1 MVRRFVALL
10 ISTLLAIPALPQDA
24 NFSTTV
30 KLVVVD
36 CIVTDKNGRPIET
49 LTQDD
54 FQIFEDGKPQ
64 QIRTAE
70 LQRLN
75 TKPLPPTSFAARNAP
90 LPPRPKSQ
98 PVDTA
103 AALTKYQDRRLIVI
117 FLDFSSMDTPEQ
129 IRATQAAEKFIS
141 TQLTASDMVS
151 IMMYSSSLQTLVD
164 FTDDRDLLLATLHK
178 VHIGEGAELVGQ
190 ADEGADSQD
199 QSGQFVADETEFNI
213 FNTDLKL
220 MALEDAARKLAPYP
234 ERKALVYFS
243 SGVQKTGVDNQ
254 SQLRATVNTAVQ
266 SNVAF
271 YPVDA
276 RGLTASAPGGDAT
289 QAAAV
294 GNNLYSGAGQQT
306 LRENFYN
313 QQETLDTL
321 AADTGGKA
329 LLDSND
335 LTLGLRQVQQ
345 DVNSYYVLAYY
356 STNTAEDG
364 RYRRIQVKLAPRAAV
379 LKAKL
384 SYREGYYASTTFAK
398 MREADKEAQLA
409 RALASDN
416 PVTDLPLAVEVDY
429 FRVAKGKYFVPLSV
443 KIPGSALAFKN
454 KGSKAATELDFIGQV
469 EDAKNKAVAAVR
481 DTIPIKID
489 QTVANEVTRKQIQ
502 YDTGFTLAPGKYKL
516 RFVAREN
523 GEGKTGTFE
532 TGFTV
537 PDLGS
542 GAALRMSSVI
552 LSNQREPVKQ
562 QIAGA
567 NIKKK
572 LLDQNPL
579 IDPATGQK
587 TVPNVTRVFRPGQ
600 NLSVYF
606 EVYDPASPAGA
617 ANDNSSANPATR
629 FASIAAT
636 VGLYQGSKKV
646 FESRP
651 VRVYRLSARG
661 DGVLPVRIETPLTGI
676 APGQYTCQVNVI
688 DEFGK
693 KFAFPRTSLAVL
705 AQAPA
710 PAPGSAVPGT
720 TPPGS

>member
-294 GNNLYSGAGQQT
+294 GSNLYSGAGQQT

-489 QTVANEVTRKQIQ
+489 QTVASEVTRKQIQ

-552 LSNQREPVKQ
+552 LSNQREPVKR

-617 ANDNSSANPATR
+617 ANDNSSANPANR

-710 PAPGSAVPGT
+710 PAPGSAVPGS

>member
-1 MVRRFVALL
+1 MVRRILALL
-10 ISTLLAIPALPQDA
+10 ITTLLAIPAIPQDA

-36 CIVTDKNGRPIET
+36 CIVTDRNGRPIET
-49 LTQDD
+49 LTKDD

-75 TKPLPPTSFAARNAP
+75 TKPLPPTSFASRTTP

-103 AALTKYQDRRLIVI
+103 SALTKYQDRRLIVI

-151 IMMYSSSLQTLVD
+151 IMMYSSSLRTLVD
-164 FTDDRDLLLATLHK
+164 FTDDRDQLLTTLHN
-178 VHIGEGAELVGQ
+178 VHIGEGAELTGQ
-190 ADEGADSQD
+190 ADEGADAED

-271 YPVDA
+271 YPIDA

-294 GNNLYSGAGQQT
+294 GSNLYSGAGQRT

-356 STNTAEDG
+356 SANTAEDG
-364 RYRRIQVKLAPRAAV
+364 RYRRIQVKLAPRAAM

-398 MREADKEAQLA
+398 MHEADKEAQLA

-489 QTVANEVTRKQIQ
+489 QTVASEVTRKQIQ

-542 GAALRMSSVI
+542 GAALRLSSVV

-567 NIKKK
+567 NNKKK

-617 ANDNSSANPATR
+617 ANDTSSTNAANR

-661 DGVLPVRIETPLTGI
+661 EGVLPVRIETPLTGI

-688 DEFGK
+688 DEFRK

-710 PAPGSAVPGT
+710 ARPGSQV
-720 TPPGS
+720 SN

>member
-49 LTQDD
+49 LTKDD

-552 LSNQREPVKQ
+552 LSNQREPVKR

>member
-294 GNNLYSGAGQQT
+294 GSNLYSGAGQQT

-552 LSNQREPVKQ
+552 LSNQREPVKR

-710 PAPGSAVPGT
+710 PAPGSAVPGS

>member
-49 LTQDD
+49 LTKDD

-356 STNTAEDG
+356 SSNTAEDG

-661 DGVLPVRIETPLTGI
+661 GGVLPVRIETPLTGI

-710 PAPGSAVPGT
+710 PAPGSAVPGS

>member
-49 LTQDD
+49 LTKDD

-294 GNNLYSGAGQQT
+294 GSNLYSGAGQQT

-617 ANDNSSANPATR
+617 ANDNSSANPANR

-710 PAPGSAVPGT
+710 PAPGSAVPGS

>member
-1 MVRRFVALL
+1 MPRPALALL
-10 ISTLLAIPALPQDA
+10 ISLLMAAPALPQDPT
-24 NFSTTV
+24 FRTSV

-36 CIVTDKNGRPIET
+36 CIVTDKDGKPIET
-49 LTQDD
+49 LTKDD

-64 QIRTAE
+64 QLRTAE

-75 TKPLPPTSFAARNAP
+75 SKPLPPTSFAARGSPYP
-90 LPPRPKSQ
+90 LPKQQ
-98 PVDTA
+98 PIDTA
-103 AALTKYQDRRLIVI
+103 SALTKFQDRRLMVI
-117 FLDFSSMDTPEQ
+117 FLDFSSMDVPEQ
-129 IRATQAAEKFIS
+129 IRASQAAEKFIS

-151 IMMYSSSLQTLVD
+151 IMLYSSSLRTLVD
-164 FTDDRDLLLATLHK
+164 FTDDRDVLLSTLHA
-178 VHIGEGAELVGQ
+178 VHIGEGAELSGM
-190 ADEGADSQD
+190 ADTGADAED
-199 QSGQFVADETEFNI
+199 ESGQFVADETEFNI

-234 ERKALVYFS
+234 ERKALIYFS
-243 SGVQKTGVDNQ
+243 SGVEKTGVDNQ

-266 SNVAF
+266 ANVAF
-271 YPVDA
+271 YPIDA
-276 RGLTASAPGGDAT
+276 RGLSASAPGGDAT

-294 GNNLYSGAGQQT
+294 GSNLYSGAGQRS
-306 LRENFYN
+306 LRESFFN
-313 QQETLDTL
+313 QQETLYTL

-335 LTLGLRQVQQ
+335 LTAGMRQVQQ

-364 RYRRIQVKLAPRAAV
+364 RYRRIQVKLSPRAAV
-379 LKAKL
+379 LKARL
-384 SYREGYYASTTFAK
+384 SYREGYYAASTFAK

-429 FRVAKGKYFVPLSV
+429 FRIAKGKYFVPLSV

-469 EDAKNKAVAAVR
+469 KDAKNKAVAAVR
-481 DTIPIKID
+481 DTIPIKLD
-489 QTVANEVTRKQIQ
+489 QTVATEVARRQIQ

-523 GEGKTGTFE
+523 GNGKTGTFE
-532 TGFTV
+532 TAFTV

-542 GAALRMSSVI
+542 ESALRLSSVI

-562 QIAGA
+562 EIAGA
-567 NIKKK
+567 NNKKK
-572 LLDQNPL
+572 LLDRNPL
-579 IDPATGQK
+579 IDPVSGEK

-606 EVYDPASPAGA
+606 EVYDPGSPTATGSTTGNEDN
-617 ANDNSSANPATR
+617 ANR
-629 FASIAAT
+629 FASVAAT
-636 VGLYQGSKKV
+636 VGLYRGSTKM
-646 FESRP
+646 FESQP
-651 VRVYRLSARG
+651 VRVRRLSTRG
-661 DGVLPVRIETPLTGI
+661 DGVLPVRLDASLANI
-676 APGQYTCQVNVI
+676 APGQYICQVNANTRP
-688 DEFGK
+688 ERP
-693 KFAFPRTSLAVL
+693 ATRN
-705 AQAPA
+705 AQSFRRISKAR
-710 PAPGSAVPGT
+710 SAN
-720 TPPGS
+720 

>member
-1 MVRRFVALL
+1 MLRRVVALL
-10 ISTLLAIPALPQDA
+10 VSYFLALPALPQDTT
-24 NFSTTV
+24 FRTTV

-49 LTQDD
+49 LTKDD
-54 FQIFEDGKPQ
+54 FLIFEDGKPQ
-64 QIRTAE
+64 QLRTAE

-75 TKPLPPTSFAARNAP
+75 SKPLPPTSFASRTGPVTPA
-90 LPPRPKSQ
+90 PKSQ
-98 PVDTA
+98 PVDMAT
-103 AALTKYQDRRLIVI
+103 ALTKYQDRRLMVI

-151 IMMYSSSLQTLVD
+151 VMLYSSSLRTLVD
-164 FTDDRDLLLATLHK
+164 FTDDRDQLLATLHN
-178 VHIGEGAELVGQ
+178 VHIGEGAALAGQ
-190 ADEGADSQD
+190 ADTGADAED

-234 ERKALVYFS
+234 ERKALIYFS

-266 SNVAF
+266 ANVAF
-271 YPVDA
+271 YPIDA
-276 RGLTASAPGGDAT
+276 RGLTAGAPGGDAT

-294 GNNLYSGAGQQT
+294 GSNLYSGAGQRS

-335 LTLGLRQVQQ
+335 LTQGMRQVQQ

-356 STNTAEDG
+356 SANTAEDG
-364 RYRRIQVKLAPRAAV
+364 RYRRIQVRLAPRAAA

-384 SYREGYYASTTFAK
+384 SYREGYFASTTFAK
-398 MREADKEAQLA
+398 MHEADKEAQLA

-416 PVTDLPLAVEVDY
+416 PVTDLPLAVEVDF

-481 DTIPIKID
+481 DTIPIKLD
-489 QTVANEVTRKQIQ
+489 QTVATEVNRKQIQ

-523 GEGKTGTFE
+523 GEGKAGTFE
-532 TGFTV
+532 TGFTI

-542 GAALRMSSVI
+542 GTALRLSSVI

-567 NIKKK
+567 NNKKK

-579 IDPATGQK
+579 IDPGTGQK

-606 EVYDPASPAGA
+606 EVYDPVSPATGGSDDTSGANA
-617 ANDNSSANPATR
+617 ANR
-629 FASIAAT
+629 FASVAAT

-651 VRVYRLSARG
+651 VRVHRLSVRG
-661 DGVLPVRIETPLTGI
+661 DGVLPVHIDAPLANI
-676 APGQYTCQVNVI
+676 APGQYTCQVSVI
-688 DEFGK
+688 DELGK
-693 KFAFPRTSLAVL
+693 KFAFPRTSLAIL
-705 AQAPA
+705 ART
-710 PAPGSAVPGT
+710 SET
-720 TPPGS
+720 TQIPR

>member
-294 GNNLYSGAGQQT
+294 GSNLYSGAGQQT

-489 QTVANEVTRKQIQ
+489 QTVASEVTRKQIQ

-710 PAPGSAVPGT
+710 PAPGSAVPGS